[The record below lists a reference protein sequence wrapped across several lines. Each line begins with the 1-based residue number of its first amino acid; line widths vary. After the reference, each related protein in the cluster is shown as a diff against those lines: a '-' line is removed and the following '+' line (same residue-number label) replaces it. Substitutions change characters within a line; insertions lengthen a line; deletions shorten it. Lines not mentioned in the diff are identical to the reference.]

1 MKVKGQKESPEVKKM
16 KKTLFAMTAVI
27 ALLAGTFGC
36 AAKAEEAKAFGGWT
50 AVSDQTITPELQEMF
65 DKAMEKLI
73 GVGYRPISLLET
85 QIVNGTNYKFLC
97 EGTAVYPG
105 AAVKTYIITIH
116 QDLEGNA
123 EILEIEEE
131 GTAQAAAQMANPFV
145 RTDTLDEAAAGAGFS
160 FLAPEEIDGYK
171 ISEISYIKDD
181 MIQIIYG
188 NNLEIRVR
196 KSVRED
202 DITGD
207 YNVYEI
213 NEEKEISGV
222 TASFKVNADGIHTVS
237 WKNGGYSYAFM
248 AGYGMSE
255 ASAEALVQTLK

>member
-16 KKTLFAMTAVI
+16 KKTMFAMTAII
-27 ALLAGTFGC
+27 ALLAGAFGC
-36 AAKAEEAKAFGGWT
+36 AAKAEDAQAFGGWKT
-50 AVSDQTITPELQEMF
+50 ASDQTVTPELQEMF

-73 GVGYRPISLLET
+73 GVGYRPVSLLET
-85 QIVNGTNYKFLC
+85 QIVNGTNYRFLC

-105 AAVKTYIITIH
+105 AETKTYIITIH
-116 QDLEGNA
+116 QDLDGNA

-131 GTAQAAAQMANPFV
+131 GTAQMANPFF

-160 FLAPEEIDGYK
+160 ILAPEEIDGYTVD
-171 ISEISYIKDD
+171 EISYIKDS

-188 NNLEIRVR
+188 NGLEIRVR
-196 KSVRED
+196 KSVLED

-207 YNVYEI
+207 YNVYEKT
-213 NEEKEISGV
+213 EDREIAGLDV
-222 TASFKVNADGIHTVS
+222 NVRANADGIHTVS
-237 WKNGGYSYAFM
+237 WKSGGYSYAFM

-255 ASAEALVQTLK
+255 ASAEALVQSLK

>member
-1 MKVKGQKESPEVKKM
+1 M

-27 ALLAGTFGC
+27 ALLAGAFGC
-36 AAKAEEAKAFGGWT
+36 AAKAEEAQTFGGWT
-50 AVSDQTITPELQEMF
+50 AASDQTVTPELQEMF

-73 GVGYRPISLLET
+73 GVSYRPISLLET
-85 QIVNGTNYKFLC
+85 QIVNGTNCRFLC

-105 AAVKTYIITIH
+105 ADTKTYIVTIH
-116 QDLEGNA
+116 QDLDGNA

-131 GTAQAAAQMANPFV
+131 GTAPASTQMANPFV
-145 RTDTLDEAAAGAGFS
+145 RTDTMDEAAAGAGFS
-160 FLAPEEIDGYK
+160 FLAPEEIDGYTVD
-171 ISEISYIKDD
+171 EISYIKDS

-188 NNLEIRVR
+188 NGLEIRVR
-196 KSVRED
+196 KSVLED

-213 NEEKEISGV
+213 TEDREIAGL
-222 TASFKVNADGIHTVS
+222 KVNIRANADGIHTAS
-237 WKNGGYSYAFM
+237 WRDGGYSYAFM

-255 ASAEALVQTLK
+255 ASVEALVQSMK